1 MTVTETRAAYEAA
14 IIEAMHTQ
22 AAPVAPEPPDLE
34 YTPIPD
40 PLPRLVRREELD
52 AARARVAELEDIITR
67 KWGNPFMHMRD
78 SAVFDALSAI
88 TAYWHVITLPLDDGG
103 VLMRLYDPARLEK
116 AAEFTGPLHDVV
128 LHAAA
133 WFDGVKFEVQP

>member
-1 MTVTETRAAYEAA
+1 MPTNPAAHEAA
-14 IIEAMHTQ
+14 TIEAMHTQ
-22 AAPVAPEPPDLE
+22 AAPVAPDGDD
-34 YTPIPD
+34 YTYAR
-40 PLPRLVRREELD
+40 LPALVRREELD
-52 AARARVAELEDIITR
+52 AMRARVTELEDIITR

-103 VLMRLYDPARLEK
+103 VLMRPYDPARLEK
-116 AAEFTGPLHDVV
+116 TAEFTGPLHDVV